1 MTAYVMVGTDGSA
14 PAGRAVAWAAEDAAR
29 RGLPLRIVHAC
40 EPWTY
45 DIPMHTPPGFH
56 DLVAERGRDTL
67 RAAADLA
74 GGRAPGL
81 EVVTV
86 LRDGPAAEVLRREAA
101 DAAQIVVGSRGLGGF
116 TGLLL
121 GSVSRALAG
130 HLGVPVVVVGPRDH
144 DGDPGTSG
152 HPEGSGDPGESR
164 DTERVYG
171 RIVVGFDG
179 SAHSEAALAYAFEE
193 AARRGVALR
202 AVHAWQMPVLG
213 PGAAVHTPL
222 VEDISATEERVASG
236 TLVPWLDKYPRVE
249 VERVVVCGHPA
260 GALCDASATA
270 DLVVVGSRGLG
281 GIGAA
286 VLGSVGHGVLHHA
299 HCPVAVVRAGGEA

>member
-14 PAGRAVAWAAEDAAR
+14 AADRAVVWTAEDAAR

-56 DLVAERGRDTL
+56 EAVSERGRDTL

-74 GGRAPGL
+74 RERVPGL
-81 EVVTV
+81 DVLTV
-86 LRDGPAAEVLRREAA
+86 LQDGPAAEVLRDEAA
-101 DAAQIVVGSRGLGGF
+101 EAVQIVVGSRGLGGF

-121 GSVSRALAG
+121 GSVSRTLAG
-130 HLGVPVVVVGPRDH
+130 HLDVPVVVVGPGEHSPEPREPETP
-144 DGDPGTSG
+144 GTPGTSDG
-152 HPEGSGDPGESR
+152 PGR
-164 DTERVYG
+164 TYG

-179 SAHSEAALAYAFEE
+179 SDHSEAALAYAFEE
-193 AARRGVALR
+193 AARRGAGLR
-202 AVHAWQMPVLG
+202 AVHAWQMPVLS
-213 PGAAVHTPL
+213 PGAAVYTPL
-222 VEDISATEERVASG
+222 VEDISAAEERVAAE
-236 TLVPWLDKYPRVE
+236 TLVPWREKYPKVE
-249 VERVVVCGHPA
+249 VEQVVVCGHPA

-270 DLVVVGSRGLG
+270 DLVVVGSRGLRG
-281 GIGAA
+281 LGAV

-299 HCPVAVVRAGGEA
+299 RCPVAVVRAAGRA